1 MTIKLTEEANPREML
16 DIHRV
21 EFRVNCWN
29 VRDGVYC
36 TQAYRMTI
44 KDGMFEKDVVYDKGR
59 WKKWHASKS
68 VSGYDAE
75 GGRGNWRLYGP
86 KQEKLMAPL
95 FTSAQRCCVI
105 VDENKGRKDD

>member
-1 MTIKLTEEANPREML
+1 VTIKLTEEANPREML

-36 TQAYRMTI
+36 TRAYRMTI

-68 VSGYDAE
+68 VSG
-75 GGRGNWRLYGP
+75 
-86 KQEKLMAPL
+86 
-95 FTSAQRCCVI
+95 
-105 VDENKGRKDD
+105 